1 MLQKIS
7 TKDLAVGMFIA
18 NTGVSWLTHKGLC
31 TLEGIIPTED
41 LLLKIQAKYSEAY
54 IDLARS
60 RKGSL
65 PPALADLLH
74 PKPVEGYLPPQ
85 PRVPM
90 REELEVASAIY
101 DDSIVKAKE
110 LMDNMRK
117 GNLTVSLEEP
127 MVGDILESLDRNVDA
142 LFGLCKLRQADEYTY
157 THCVNVSVLAT
168 MFGRGLGL
176 DRDMQK
182 MLGLGGLFHDLGKA
196 KIPMEIVNAPRK
208 LSDAEFSIMK
218 QHPALGYKQL
228 ISVPGIPDTL
238 LAIVAEHHE
247 RYDGTGYPKGLK
259 ADEISLAGVI
269 TGIADVFDALSS
281 RRCYKEALPLPKVTS
296 ILYSMRDRDFPASM
310 VEKFIVLMGVFPV
323 GSCVQLSD
331 GRSGIVSGSNPAN
344 VLKPKVIVLQDDKGR
359 NIKQMELDLMNEQG
373 VEVSTAVS
381 AATLKVDPADILGIG
396 G

>member
-7 TKDLAVGMFIA
+7 TKDLVVGMFIT

-31 TLEGIIPTED
+31 TLEGVVPSEEI
-41 LLLKIQAKYSEAY
+41 LHKIQARYTEAY
-54 IDLARS
+54 IDLTRC

-65 PPALADLLH
+65 PPSLSTLLD

-85 PRVPM
+85 PRVPL
-90 REELEVASAIY
+90 REEIDFASAIY
-101 DDSIVKAKE
+101 GDSIDKAKE

-117 GNLTVSLEEP
+117 GNLTVSLDEP
-127 MVGDILESLDRNVDA
+127 MVGDVLESLDRNVDA

-176 DRDMQK
+176 DRDTQK

-208 LSDAEFSIMK
+208 LSDEEFSVMK
-218 QHPALGYKQL
+218 QHPTLGYKEL
-228 ISVPGIPDTL
+228 RTVAGIPETL
-238 LAIVAEHHE
+238 LNIVVEHHE
-247 RYDGTGYPKGLK
+247 RFDGTGYPKGLK
-259 ADEISLAGVI
+259 ADEISLVGVI

-281 RRCYKEALPLPKVTS
+281 RRCYKDPMPLPKVTS
-296 ILYSMRDRDFPASM
+296 ILYSMRDRDFPAYL

-323 GSCVQLSD
+323 GSCVKLSD
-331 GRSGIVSGSNPAN
+331 ERIAIVSGSNPAN
-344 VLKPKVIVLQDDKGR
+344 VLKPKVLLLKDASGR
-359 NIKQMELDLMNEQG
+359 NVKHVEIDLTQEQD
-373 VEVSTAVS
+373 VTVNS
-381 AATLKVDPADILGIG
+381 AIAAETLGVDPAALLGFDD
-396 G
+396 